1 MWDNRGKKTNPKAPD
16 FKCRDKNC
24 TGVIWRYK
32 APAAQPIPGG
42 YLEAELRGA
51 PIAEF
56 VQLGKMVPRVDVE
69 QRQREFGRA
78 KGFFSEPQ

>member
-1 MWDNRGKKTNPKAPD
+1 MEFLDGGEQGRDLEPIAADLAGRGR
-16 FKCRDKNC
+16 RDASGD
-24 TGVIWRYK
+24 GVFDGAYDEF
-32 APAAQPIPGG
+32 G
-42 YLEAELRGA
+42 AELRGA